1 MAGQI
6 AIGGFVAL
14 GAFMGMGIRHPK
26 HVSPAYGLGLVA
38 LSSLVVI
45 ATGIAGVQYFA

>member
-14 GAFMGMGIRHPK
+14 GAFMGLGVHHPK
-26 HVSPAYGLGLVA
+26 LATPAYGLGLFA
-38 LSSLVVI
+38 LSSLVVV
-45 ATGIAGVQYFA
+45 AAGLAGVQYFA